1 MKKLFA
7 IVLALAL
14 VLGVVVG
21 LAACNKNG
29 TDGASGDKNLSKVAQ
44 ALDGVERSMNKS
56 GSLYASVGA
65 EKEMYLAQENASI
78 AVEKELRLWF
88 DTMSTTDALSA
99 IREVYTSGDKQADTT
114 ADLDYNQPPMRQFQ
128 YLKAIFEEMGDDYA
142 LGTKYY
148 YDITGQMYFDM
159 ETGYAV
165 DAKREDAA
173 SYRYDYVF
181 GFAMSIELKEND
193 LIFAEVAFN
202 IGLTQG
208 SNHYKTSWYVSF
220 DLDYDFNSSEPTY
233 TLLMYTDNKEGE
245 LTFLHRE
252 QGYEYD
258 YVDVK
263 KGTITE
269 WRKFV
274 MDVDREI
281 TLGGKYASFEDYIEE
296 GVTYRADTAKWLKN
310 GELYKVTQLTESKNR
325 TLATAFVNGMGMN
338 STLIKS
344 GEFLSKSGTKNTLID
359 TYYKKICQVYGGD
372 IIYDLVCKDEDDGG
386 HGGNGSG
393 NASASWQGVVAALLP
408 EGIPFF
414 ETTSAS
420 FTAEVIDEGILI
432 SVQNAGAEDYRR
444 FGEALEGAGF
454 TSQGGGNYFKNVE
467 GGVIIVSV
475 SADRNAVFVT
485 KRANDSKKTI
495 TIENAIDYESAG
507 VGNVQ
512 TQAVNDYYQISAAI
526 ERDFADK
533 LNVKAMAEIRTG
545 SIFYDITLAYS
556 SATEEVTA
564 ERYAAD
570 KANEYGG
577 KYIKEGWTNR
587 YGNMVNW
594 SVLNGKEVLVL
605 ISSSGAESDAHVYI
619 YVLLYEVDTVS
630 GIVDGPDNGGGAIGE
645 GGGVIGEGGGVIG
658 EGGDGNTGGEIGG
671 GEDQPQTVLVMVCY
685 LDEGKKV
692 LRSDPLTLFSGQV
705 VDLGGLLIEPGQRAY
720 LDPSCERPIEDEVKA
735 SEGLKLYVW
744 AEPKGQSEPQL
755 YDITIYD
762 VVNGV
767 VSEKPTIAQTIL
779 GETTYYGHSFTYVVY
794 WDKDCTDL
802 VDLDYNFTM
811 TEAGITLY
819 RDMTQDYVAVKTDYY
834 LNGVLMEHREGFY
847 RKGLIYTVINNI
859 VIDFDLYTTAYDRAS
874 TFYLGEGNGGA
885 RISYGDR
892 IAFTEET
899 TITGYGTSR
908 EYRVYTVVAGE
919 KELGQVVTD
928 QPQYVTSYGEVFGKN
943 DGGVNEAAGKITLT
957 DTKSYKTYRNYI
969 AWQGKTILFIE
980 TYFDEEITLNEA
992 GARPGAT
999 STQYFTDVTCR
1010 TPIVFDEN
1018 GEHVI
1023 HGSTTLY
1030 SPLSV

>member
-1 MKKLFA
+1 MKKILS

-14 VLGVVVG
+14 VLSVCLGI
-21 LAACNKNG
+21 AACNKNG

-65 EKEMYLAQENASI
+65 EKKMYLSGQKSASI
-78 AVEKELRLWF
+78 GVEKELRLWF
-88 DTMSTTDALSA
+88 DTMSTTDALGA
-99 IREVYTSGDKQADTT
+99 IRGVYTSDDKQADTT
-114 ADLDYNQPPMRQFQ
+114 ADLDYNQPPMMQFR

-165 DAKREDAA
+165 DATRADVA

-233 TLLMYTDNKEGE
+233 TLTMLTDNKEAD
-245 LTFLHRE
+245 LVYLHRP

-263 KGTITE
+263 KGAITE
-269 WRKFV
+269 WRKFG

-281 TLGGKYASFEDYIEE
+281 TLGGKYASFENYIEE
-296 GVTYRADTAKWLKN
+296 GVVYSADTAKWLKD
-310 GELYKVTQLTESKNR
+310 GELYKVTQMNESKNR

-338 STLIKS
+338 STMIKS

-386 HGGNGSG
+386 HGGNGSQNG
-393 NASASWQGVVAALLP
+393 SGSWAGVVASLLP

-420 FTAEVIDEGILI
+420 FAAEVTDEGILI
-432 SVQNAGAEDYRR
+432 SVQNVGQDDYRH

-454 TSQGGGNYFKNVE
+454 TSQGNTYYKNVE
-467 GGVIIVSV
+467 DGVILVSV
-475 SADRNAVFVT
+475 SPDHNAVFIT
-485 KRANDSKKTI
+485 KGANESKKTI
-495 TIENAIDYESAG
+495 TIEYGIDFESAD
-507 VGNVQ
+507 VGSVQ
-512 TQAVNDYYQISAAI
+512 TQAVNDIYQISEAI

-533 LNVKAMAEIRTG
+533 LNVKAMSNVQVG
-545 SIFYDITLAYS
+545 SIFYDITLAYT
-556 SATEEVTA
+556 SADELAA
-564 ERYAAD
+564 EKYAAD

-577 KYIKEGWTNR
+577 KYIRNGWTNT
-587 YGNMVNW
+587 YNNTVNV
-594 SVLNGKEVLVL
+594 SVQDGKEVLVL

-619 YVLLYEVDTVS
+619 YVLLYEVGTVS
-630 GIVDGPDNGGGAIGE
+630 GIVDGPDNGGGA
-645 GGGVIGEGGGVIG
+645 IG

-671 GEDQPQTVLVMVCY
+671 GEDQPQMVFVMVCY

-735 SEGLKLYVW
+735 SEGLTLYVW

-767 VSEKPTIAQTIL
+767 VSENPTIAQTIL

-811 TEAGITLY
+811 TEDGITLY

-847 RKGLIYTVINNI
+847 RKGLIYSVINNV

-908 EYRVYTVVAGE
+908 EYRVYTVVAGG

-943 DGGVNEAAGKITLT
+943 DGGVNEAEGTITLT

-969 AWQGKTILFIE
+969 AWQGKTILNFE
-980 TYFDEEITLNEA
+980 TYFDEDMMFGEEGASA
-992 GARPGAT
+992 GAPSKT
-999 STQYFTDVTCR
+999 YFTDVTCR

-1018 GEHVI
+1018 GVYVI
-1023 HGSTTLY
+1023 KSSTTLY
-1030 SPLSV
+1030 TPLSV